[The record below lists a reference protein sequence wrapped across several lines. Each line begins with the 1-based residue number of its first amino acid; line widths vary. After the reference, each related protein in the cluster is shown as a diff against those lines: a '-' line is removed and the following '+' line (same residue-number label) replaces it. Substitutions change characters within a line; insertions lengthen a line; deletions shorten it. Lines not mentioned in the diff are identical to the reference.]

1 MSQLELFALSF
12 NIIQVIF
19 AFAFGS
25 CVGSLVNVLVYR
37 LPLGIS
43 VVTPP
48 SRCPSCSTQLTW
60 RENIPVFG
68 WIFLRGK
75 CRFCKAKI
83 SAEYPLVEAFVGLLF
98 VSFRSGVVAFLISR
112 GLV

>member
-1 MSQLELFALSF
+1 MPQIELVVLLF
-12 NIIQVIF
+12 NIVQVFF

-48 SRCPSCSTQLTW
+48 SRCPSCNTQLTW

-68 WIFLRGK
+68 WIFLKGK

-98 VSFRSGVVAFLISR
+98 VTLYVLFYMLPEF
-112 GLV
+112 